1 MLFGDVTKKGKLLI
15 YTRQPEEEAYGPG
28 LAHSIHLAYS
38 PDGKYFTPLN
48 RNYGVL
54 FASATIRQPDTL
66 VPMGL
71 KAPIS
76 LEQQRENSAS
86 SLCASCRIGSPDSR
100 KAGGKSCC
108 GVARDHYIHFTEKGH
123 VVDLGDRRI
132 RPPLL
137 LRIRSG
143 FASIPHS
150 LAVRNGRIL

>member
-54 FASATIRQPDTL
+54 FASATIHQPDTL

-71 KAPIS
+71 KAPYLFRTAEGEFGIVAVRV
-76 LEQQRENSAS
+76 LQD
-86 SLCASCRIGSPDSR
+86 GSPDPESR
-100 KAGGKSCC
+100 GKILLWVS
-108 GVARDHYIHFTEKGH
+108 RDLIHFTEKGLI
-123 VVDLGDRRI
+123 DLGIEEYVLRCSCEYDPALRQYRI
-132 RPPLL
+132 RLQ
-137 LRIRSG
+137 S
-143 FASIPHS
+143 
-150 LAVRNGRIL
+150 